1 MMRECPPNS
10 AWQETAR
17 ECTRSLPMVTAAR
30 LRAIPLV
37 LLAAGSFSTQGSLEQ
52 QSGRVVILPD
62 SAMPHVLTQCSRGAP
77 RGVSG
82 FWRPTPADVA
92 AAEDVVDRAL
102 VHALDSVIARDGGV
116 ETEWLNRPRAGWPDQ
131 YYRQYAGLRH
141 RDGRRTIYVNGLAA
155 GWPRELSERV
165 PPEEATSAHPFAKPD
180 WWRSNVATVCDG
192 GESFFGAEYDPL
204 SKRVLS
210 FQFNRRG

>member
-1 MMRECPPNS
+1 MALCDYDAFVKRSVPMVS
-10 AWQETAR
+10 TAR
-17 ECTRSLPMVTAAR
+17 I
-30 LRAIPLV
+30 RAIPLV
-37 LLAAGSFSTQGSLEQ
+37 LIAAGSLSAQGSLEQ
-52 QSGRVVILPD
+52 ESGRVVVLPD

-92 AAEDVVDRAL
+92 AAEDAIDRAL
-102 VHALDSVIARDGGV
+102 ARALDSVIARDGVG
-116 ETEWLNRPRAGWPDQ
+116 ETEWLKRPRAGWPDQ
-131 YYRQYAGLRH
+131 YYRQYAGLRY
-141 RDGRRTIYVNGLAA
+141 RDGRRTLYVNGLAA

-165 PPEEATSAHPFAKPD
+165 PQHEATNSHPFANPD

-192 GESFFGAEYDPL
+192 GESFFGAEYDRS
-204 SKRVLS
+204 SKRVIS